1 MTGERG
7 ESRRAFLKK
16 SVTVAWATPLI
27 LTMTADKAGAQ
38 AFSCAGPSP
47 LVFCGSYDE
56 DLGQCR
62 GTPAFPCCN
71 ACTPLAAQQD
81 APCFCE

>member
-1 MTGERG
+1 MAEGRAED
-7 ESRRAFLKK
+7 RRSFLKQA
-16 SVTVAWATPLI
+16 VTVVWATPLI
-27 LTMTADKAGAQ
+27 VTMAADRAGAQ

-56 DLGQCR
+56 TLGECVVT
-62 GTPAFPCCN
+62 GPFPCCE